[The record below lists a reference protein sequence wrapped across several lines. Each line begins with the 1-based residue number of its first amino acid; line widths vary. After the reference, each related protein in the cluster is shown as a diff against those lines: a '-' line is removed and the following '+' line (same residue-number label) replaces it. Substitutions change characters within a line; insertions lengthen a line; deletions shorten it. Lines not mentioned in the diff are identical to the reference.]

1 MSLTPD
7 TGEQSR
13 DPGEAAVRRASA
25 AFRDL
30 TSTGW
35 SLPLPGSGATLQ
47 RWCALTALGEQDL
60 PLARL
65 AEGHTDALAVL
76 AEVGGPAV
84 PAGARLGV
92 WAAEPPEGRVTATA
106 TPAGWR
112 LSGRKR
118 WCSGAGVLTAALV
131 TAAAEDGRRLF
142 LVGLGAAGVRVDRS
156 PWVNAGMAGS
166 DTADVDLTDVPA
178 VPVGGPRAY
187 LDRPGFWHGG
197 IGVAAVWAGGARA
210 VAAALTRAAVE
221 RGPDPLRDAAVGRLD
236 VVLAGVDA
244 ALRVAAAEVDAD
256 PADHAGTAQLRAQ
269 RVRAL
274 AADAGEQVLGVVGR
288 TLGAGPLAHDAAHA
302 ARVADLTVYLR
313 QHHGERDLAAL
324 GALVRERAAR

>member
-1 MSLTPD
+1 MSVTLD
-7 TGEQSR
+7 TGEQRR
-13 DPGEAAVRRASA
+13 DPSEDAVRRASV

-30 TSTGW
+30 LSTGW
-35 SLPLPGSGATLQ
+35 SLPLPGAGATLE
-47 RWCALTALGEQDL
+47 RWHALTTLGEQDL

-76 AEVGGPAV
+76 AELDGPEL
-84 PAGARLGV
+84 PEGARLGV
-92 WAAEPPEGRVTATA
+92 WAAEPPEGRVTATR
-106 TPAGWR
+106 TPEGWA

-118 WCSGAGVLTAALV
+118 WCSGAGALTAALV
-131 TAAAEDGRRLF
+131 TATAEDGRRLF
-142 LVGLGAAGVRVDRS
+142 LLDLGRPGVLVDSS

-166 DTADVDLTDVPA
+166 DTSDVHLADVPA
-178 VPVGGPRAY
+178 VPVGSPRAY

-197 IGVAAVWAGGARA
+197 IGVAAVWAGGARG
-210 VAAALTRAAVE
+210 VADALVRTAVE
-221 RGPDPLRDAAVGRLD
+221 RGPDPLRDAAVGAVD
-236 VVLAGVDA
+236 VLLAGLDA
-244 ALRVAAAEVDAD
+244 ALAVAAAEVDAD
-256 PADHAGTAQLRAQ
+256 PQDTTGTAQLRAQ

-274 AADAGEQVLGVVGR
+274 AARTGDEVLAVVGR
-288 TLGAGPLAHDAAHA
+288 TLGAGPLAHDAVHA

>member
-1 MSLTPD
+1 MSTTLD
-7 TGEQSR
+7 TGEQHR
-13 DPGEAAVRRASA
+13 DPGEGAVRRASA

-30 TSTGW
+30 LRTGW
-35 SLPLPGSGATLQ
+35 SLPLPGSGATLG
-47 RWCALTALGEQDL
+47 RWRALTTLGERDL

-65 AEGHTDALAVL
+65 AEGHADALAVL
-76 AEVGGPAV
+76 AETGGPEV

-92 WAAEPPEGRVTATA
+92 WAAEPPDGPVTATR
-106 TPAGWR
+106 TTGGWR

-131 TAAAEDGRRLF
+131 TATADDGRRLF
-142 LVGLGAAGVRVDRS
+142 LVDLDQPGVQVDSS
-156 PWVNAGMAGS
+156 PWINAGMAGS
-166 DTADVDLTDVPA
+166 DTADVHLADVPA
-178 VPVGGPRAY
+178 VPVGAPRAY

-197 IGVAAVWAGGARA
+197 IGVAAVWAGGARG
-210 VAAALTRAAVE
+210 VAAPLLRTAVQ
-221 RGPDPLRDAAVGRLD
+221 RGPDPLRDAAVGAVDVRLAA
-236 VVLAGVDA
+236 LDA
-244 ALRVAAAEVDAD
+244 ALAGAAAEVDAD
-256 PADHAGTAQLRAQ
+256 PLDDAGTAQLRAQ

-274 AADAGEQVLGVVGR
+274 AARTGDEVLDVVGR
-288 TLGAGPLAHDAAHA
+288 ALGAGPLAHDAAHA